1 MTALAIKT
9 QNFLSRI
16 LNSLIES
23 RARSAEYEIARM
35 LHREYPGESF
45 DFVLQMVRQGR
56 AGELYRD

>member
-23 RARSAEYEIARM
+23 RQRSAEVEVARM
-35 LHREYPGESF
+35 LQREYPGESV
-45 DFVLQMVRQGR
+45 DHILHLIRSGKTE
-56 AGELYRD
+56 ELGQ